1 MGRGSPVGILLENM
15 CCLGS
20 MAGFLWQF
28 KYLHVS
34 VVWFGGNCKV
44 FSLEKQQYT
53 RGTMVPHKIWW
64 RCQTWLTYRRSIFGL
79 LPVAASHIQNG
90 CVRVTAVESTT
101 CAHIACS
108 FGAMERTGSSQS
120 GTSLML
126 GVGSIH
132 FLFYVQMFR
141 RYGFQWSTV
150 ATQMLIT
157 GGRCI
162 YTSNPADPCTIHPYH
177 FL

>member
-15 CCLGS
+15 CCLGWPVSFGNSSIS
-20 MAGFLWQF
+20 MLVLFD
-28 KYLHVS
+28 S
-34 VVWFGGNCKV
+34 VEIAK
-44 FSLEKQQYT
+44 FSHLKKQQYT

-64 RCQTWLTYRRSIFGL
+64 RCQRWLTYRRSIFGL

-90 CVRVTAVESTT
+90 CVRVTAVESAT

-120 GTSLML
+120 GTSSN
-126 GVGSIH
+126 VGSWEYTFS
-132 FLFYVQMFR
+132 FLFQMFR

-150 ATQMLIT
+150 ATHMLIT